1 MNRGFHHS
9 KSDST
14 VLSEYH
20 NQPEEYNHENYLYQ
34 NIEKQTNTTN
44 VLNCHPEEI
53 LYENIGV
60 NLDQIYENVSFLQK
74 SSCYDESNFS
84 DNISVYENVK
94 ILRNSVQEVNDIVNQ
109 NPGEISVPAKY
120 KTENMMTKENL
131 RVSSFENSDL
141 RESSNNITA
150 IPGGLYYA
158 RRVNTE

>member
-1 MNRGFHHS
+1 MDRGFHHS

-20 NQPEEYNHENYLYQ
+20 DQSEEYNHENYLYQ

-44 VLNCHPEEI
+44 VLNCNPEEI

-60 NLDQIYENVSFLQK
+60 DLDQIYENVSFLQK

-120 KTENMMTKENL
+120 KIENITIGNL
-131 RVSSFENSDL
+131 RAPCFENSDL
-141 RESSNNITA
+141 EKSTNNLSV